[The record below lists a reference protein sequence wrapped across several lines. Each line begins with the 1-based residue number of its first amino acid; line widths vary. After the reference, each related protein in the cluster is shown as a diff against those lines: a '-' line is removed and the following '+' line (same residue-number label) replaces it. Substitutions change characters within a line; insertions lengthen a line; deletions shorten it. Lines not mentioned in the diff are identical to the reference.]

1 MPNGIVIIDKPQ
13 GWTSMDVCAKLRGIL
28 HEKRVGHAGT
38 LDPMATGVLPVFV
51 GRATRA
57 VEFFEHAEKTYETVL
72 RLGITTDTEDM
83 TGTVLTEENVSF
95 TEEQLQET
103 LAAFRGEILQVP
115 PMYSAVSVDGQRL
128 YDLARRGIEVER
140 QARKVE
146 IKSLSLCKELS
157 NEKENV
163 YTIDVVC
170 SKGTYI
176 RSLIDDLGKKL
187 GTGAVMTALERTL
200 AMGFTLDDCV
210 TLGEMQ
216 ERRNSGKGFEDVLI
230 NIEKM
235 FSSFESVY
243 VSPAQ
248 AKRFQNGGALDINR
262 IKKKLENKVYTV
274 YSGDIGFLGLGK
286 CDTQKGELS
295 VERLLVKRD

>member
-1 MPNGIVIIDKPQ
+1 M
-13 GWTSMDVCAKLRGIL
+13 
-28 HEKRVGHAGT
+28 
-38 LDPMATGVLPVFV
+38 
-51 GRATRA
+51 
-57 VEFFEHAEKTYETVL
+57 
-72 RLGITTDTEDM
+72 
-83 TGTVLTEENVSF
+83 
-95 TEEQLQET
+95 
-103 LAAFRGEILQVP
+103 
-115 PMYSAVSVDGQRL
+115 
-128 YDLARRGIEVER
+128 
-140 QARKVE
+140 
-146 IKSLSLCKELS
+146 
-157 NEKENV
+157 
-163 YTIDVVC
+163 C

-200 AMGFTLDDCV
+200 AMGFTLDDCA

-286 CDTQKGELS
+286 CDMQKGELS

>member
-1 MPNGIVIIDKPQ
+1 
-13 GWTSMDVCAKLRGIL
+13 
-28 HEKRVGHAGT
+28 
-38 LDPMATGVLPVFV
+38 
-51 GRATRA
+51 
-57 VEFFEHAEKTYETVL
+57 
-72 RLGITTDTEDM
+72 
-83 TGTVLTEENVSF
+83 
-95 TEEQLQET
+95 
-103 LAAFRGEILQVP
+103 
-115 PMYSAVSVDGQRL
+115 MYSAVSVDGQRL

-187 GTGAVMTALERTL
+187 GTGAVM
-200 AMGFTLDDCV
+200 GFTLDDCA

-286 CDTQKGELS
+286 CDMQKGELS